1 MMVHACKFTT
11 RDIETEESQVQN
23 HLGDLV
29 SSRPTW
35 DGFDLRC
42 FSSVKSE
49 ALPPGLAGQEQ
60 SAPALSLASR
70 PGYKAAPM
78 FTSLLPRHRNRLR
91 HRLLTKR

>member
-35 DGFDLRC
+35 DGFDP
-42 FSSVKSE
+42 SSKKKKKKKAKPNVSR
-49 ALPPGLAGQEQ
+49 ALILDI
-60 SAPALSLASR
+60 LSN
-70 PGYKAAPM
+70 G
-78 FTSLLPRHRNRLR
+78 TTLP
-91 HRLLTKR
+91 T